1 MEECEK
7 QVRDLAK
14 GHVIFAIQMW
24 MKSLI
29 ELCDENS
36 FDSHT
41 YDYSVFITNCT
52 RESQINQ
59 AIHDFYDYFYTNQH
73 ICDVNSM
80 ATLGEIDNKYG
91 TTRYSN
97 NHPANSV
104 VCHNV
109 TLRLLDTLKNIENN
123 AQSKSVFQTMTIYV
137 FQLCLSVRKE
147 LGLPRFEDTEKD
159 ASIAKYFTRY

>member
-1 MEECEK
+1 MVPFHIHKEINMKKE
-7 QVRDLAK
+7 VRDLAK

-24 MKSLI
+24 VKSLI
-29 ELCDENS
+29 ELCSENS

-41 YDYSVFITNCT
+41 HDYSVFITNCT
-52 RESQINQ
+52 RKTQINQ

-80 ATLGEIDNKYG
+80 ATFGEIDNKYG
-91 TTRYSN
+91 TTD
-97 NHPANSV
+97 
-104 VCHNV
+104 V

-123 AQSKSVFQTMTIYV
+123 AERKSVFQTITIYV

-147 LGLPRFEDTEKD
+147 LGLPMFEDTEKD